1 MSKIN
6 IFIWYAVKMS
16 KWLVAGIVYDLV
28 SYIVQLKW
36 WFVNK
41 KNRNEVTDDA
51 PNQLCLLGGCDF
63 MRIADMNRQQCMW
76 INRGREI
83 CVTFQNA

>member
-1 MSKIN
+1 
-6 IFIWYAVKMS
+6 MS

-28 SYIVQLKW
+28 SHIVQLKW
-36 WFVNK
+36 WFVNTQ
-41 KNRNEVTDDA
+41 NRNEVTDDA
-51 PNQLCLLGGCDF
+51 QEQLCLLGGCDF
-63 MRIADMNRQQCMW
+63 MRIADMNRQKCMC

>member
-1 MSKIN
+1 
-6 IFIWYAVKMS
+6 MS

-41 KNRNEVTDDA
+41 QNRNEVTDDA

-76 INRGREI
+76 INRGRDMCHVPKCIGRCLEKY
-83 CVTFQNA
+83 NPNR